1 MAVVDWLD
9 SYGIE
14 PESFEFSLRFNTLIG
29 AASALDG
36 SISAIALPGAR
47 WSAKFAY
54 PYAKEKTADIIEA
67 CIARLEG
74 QANQVYLSHPRKR
87 KSRGTMGEGLQQN
100 SLLAASVAQGD
111 AQMNIQCQPFK
122 TVKAGDLFQMND
134 RLHRLTADSQANAGG
149 IMSLSFQPRMP
160 GALPSGIDVIFNNP
174 KGLFIAQQPEYPLT
188 YKDLGIQPF
197 SISFVGAR

>member
-14 PESFEFSLRFNTLIG
+14 PESFEFSLRFNTFIG

-54 PYAKEKTADIIEA
+54 PYANESQADIIEA

-74 QANQVYLSHPRKR
+74 QANQVFLSHPRKR
-87 KSRGTMGEGLQQN
+87 RSRGTMGDGVQQN

-111 AQMNIQCQPFK
+111 AQMIIECQPFK
-122 TVKAGDLFQMND
+122 TVKAGDLLQMND
-134 RLHRLTADSQANAGG
+134 RLHRLTADSQASAGG
-149 IMSLSFQPRMP
+149 IMSLVFQPRIP

-188 YKDLGIQPF
+188 YKELGIQPF